1 MTALSIVIPCF
12 NEEACLVELHQR
24 VSAAA
29 RAAVGDDYELVLVND
44 GSRDGSWPLMQR
56 LAGEN
61 EHVIAANLSRN
72 HGHQL
77 ALTAGLDLC
86 SGKAI
91 LIIDADLQD
100 PPELLS
106 PMLETMRS
114 EKADV
119 VYGVRKSRAGETAFK
134 RATAHG
140 FYRLLSRAT
149 EVDIPLDAGD
159 FRLMSR
165 RALDALLAMPEQARF
180 IRGMVAWIGFR
191 QVPFAYDRHQR
202 FAGATK
208 YPFKKMMH
216 FAFDALTGFSSAPLK
231 LASHFG
237 LGLSVGSIALML
249 YIAYAWLAGR
259 SIQGWTSLM
268 LVVVALGAVQMFV
281 LALMGEYIGRLY
293 NEAKRRPLY
302 IVQEVTG
309 GPARAG
315 REGARLGYVADATAN
330 SDKPGGKGKRPTR

>member
-1 MTALSIVIPCF
+1 MTALSIVVPCF
-12 NEEACLVELHQR
+12 NEEACLPTLHER
-24 VSAAA
+24 LTAAA
-29 RAAVGDDYELVLVND
+29 RGAAGDDYEIVLVND
-44 GSRDGSWPLMQR
+44 GSRDSTWPIMRR
-56 LAGEN
+56 LADEDPQVVG
-61 EHVIAANLSRN
+61 VNLSRN

-86 SGKAI
+86 RGEVI

-100 PPELLS
+100 PPELL
-106 PMLETMRS
+106 PQMLETMRRDG
-114 EKADV
+114 ADV
-119 VYGVRKSRAGETAFK
+119 VYGVRRSRAGETSFK

-180 IRGMVAWIGFR
+180 IRGMVAWIGFK
-191 QVPFAYDRHQR
+191 QAPFTYDRDRR
-202 FAGATK
+202 FAGETK
-208 YPFKKMMH
+208 YPLRKMIR

-231 LASHFG
+231 LASHAG
-237 LGLSVGSIALML
+237 LWLSVGSLLIIL
-249 YIAYAWLAGR
+249 YIAYAWLSGQ

-268 LVVVALGAVQMFV
+268 LVVVVLGAVQMFV

-293 NEAKRRPLY
+293 NEAKGRPLY
-302 IVQEVTG
+302 IVQEI
-309 GPARAG
+309 AG
-315 REGARLGYVADATAN
+315 RQPRPVSLGYVADATAK

>member
-1 MTALSIVIPCF
+1 MQQLAEKDPH
-12 NEEACLVELHQR
+12 LV
-24 VSAAA
+24 
-29 RAAVGDDYELVLVND
+29 AV
-44 GSRDGSWPLMQR
+44 
-56 LAGEN
+56 
-61 EHVIAANLSRN
+61 NLSRN

-86 SGKAI
+86 RGEKI

-106 PMLETMRS
+106 GMLEAMRTN
-114 EKADV
+114 EADV
-119 VYGVRKSRAGETAFK
+119 VFGVRRSRSGETAFK

-191 QVPFAYDRHQR
+191 QVPFAYDRQER
-202 FAGATK
+202 FAGSTK
-208 YPFKKMMH
+208 YPLRKMTR

-231 LASHFG
+231 LASHAGLWLSFG
-237 LGLSVGSIALML
+237 VDPADHLYRLCLDRGTQHPGLDFAD
-249 YIAYAWLAGR
+249 AGGRHSRR
-259 SIQGWTSLM
+259 SAD
-268 LVVVALGAVQMFV
+268 V
-281 LALMGEYIGRLY
+281 
-293 NEAKRRPLY
+293 
-302 IVQEVTG
+302 
-309 GPARAG
+309 RAG
-315 REGARLGYVADATAN
+315 AHGRIY
-330 SDKPGGKGKRPTR
+330 RPALQ

>member
-1 MTALSIVIPCF
+1 
-12 NEEACLVELHQR
+12 
-24 VSAAA
+24 
-29 RAAVGDDYELVLVND
+29 
-44 GSRDGSWPLMQR
+44 
-56 LAGEN
+56 
-61 EHVIAANLSRN
+61 
-72 HGHQL
+72 
-77 ALTAGLDLC
+77 
-86 SGKAI
+86 
-91 LIIDADLQD
+91 
-100 PPELLS
+100 
-106 PMLETMRS
+106 
-114 EKADV
+114 
-119 VYGVRKSRAGETAFK
+119 
-134 RATAHG
+134 
-140 FYRLLSRAT
+140 
-149 EVDIPLDAGD
+149 
-159 FRLMSR
+159 
-165 RALDALLAMPEQARF
+165 
-180 IRGMVAWIGFR
+180 VAWIGFR

-302 IVQEVTG
+302 IVQEVAG

-315 REGARLGYVADATAN
+315 RERARLGYAADATAN

>member
-1 MTALSIVIPCF
+1 MTALSIVVPCF
-12 NEEACLVELHQR
+12 NEEACLPLLHQR
-24 VSAAA
+24 LGEAA
-29 RAAVGDDYELVLVND
+29 RAAVGEDYEIVLVND
-44 GSRDGSWPLMQR
+44 GSRDGSWAIMQELSNRDRR
-56 LAGEN
+56 LVA
-61 EHVIAANLSRN
+61 INLSRN

-86 SGKAI
+86 RGDKV
-91 LIIDADLQD
+91 LIVDADLQD
-100 PPELLS
+100 PPELLA
-106 PMLETMRS
+106 PMLGAMR
-114 EKADV
+114 EQNADV
-119 VYGVRKSRAGETAFK
+119 VYGVRRSRAGETAFK

-191 QVPFAYDRHQR
+191 QVPFAYDRAERH
-202 FAGATK
+202 AGVTK
-208 YPFKKMMH
+208 YPLSKMLR

-231 LASHFG
+231 LASHAG
-237 LGLSVGSIALML
+237 LLLSLGSLLIIG
-249 YIAYAWLAGR
+249 YIAFAFVTGR

-268 LVVVALGAVQMFV
+268 LVVVVLGAVQMFV

-293 NEAKRRPLY
+293 NEAKKRPLY
-302 IVQEVTG
+302 IVQDI
-309 GPARAG
+309 AG
-315 REGARLGYVADATAN
+315 DMPRQGRLGYLADAIAN
-330 SDKPGGKGKRPTR
+330 SDSPGGKGTRPIK